1 VQFVAA
7 AAGLA
12 EGTASGAYVATVGLR
27 LLYEGG
33 ATAEAL
39 IDVHAAVYA
48 DAHAARSV
56 LGAVSAAD
64 SPHLI
69 PNPRLLSHF
78 LT

>member
-1 VQFVAA
+1 MQFVAA

-12 EGTASGAYVATVGLR
+12 EATASGAYVATVGLR

-64 SPHLI
+64 SPHLV